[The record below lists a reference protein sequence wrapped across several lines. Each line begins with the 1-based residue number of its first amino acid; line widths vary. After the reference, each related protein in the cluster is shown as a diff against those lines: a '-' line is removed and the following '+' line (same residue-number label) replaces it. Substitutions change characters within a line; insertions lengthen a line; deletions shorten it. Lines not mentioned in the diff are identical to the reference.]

1 MKRLLQLTTMTL
13 FIFLLVGTAWSQSGD
28 KGKLPFELKMRVQP
42 RFEFGDLLIDK
53 DGKFTSESDVYLRR
67 LRMTGKKDFDNVP
80 LGKKAWAEIV
90 LHMDR
95 LEMNFNKGVRQDPD
109 YKVGIS
115 TAEAVWMFADEFSL
129 WFGYDIPPI
138 YRNTSSGKLLTFD
151 WVSTLGF
158 MDKSI
163 GDKQVHMRLYG
174 KAGKGVFKYWLGV
187 GDGVSSLSKLKGAD
201 GNASA
206 VQKNQWGGLYTARIE
221 FAPPGWAESGWD
233 DTAIPKEKYVALGA
247 GYALQNGVK
256 YDTASLTDTTYK
268 ADGYVFDLSG
278 RLLFG
283 GGALTGQAGYLN
295 VNKDYGYKKESPNGY
310 WVQAGYLIPG
320 NILKG
325 QLEPVV
331 KYEVMDYKTSGKS
344 KTKEKTWTLGFN
356 HYFSKHSLKWGFNLS
371 LTDYEDHVRMAS
383 KSGSRTLHQIQFQ
396 FDF

>member
-1 MKRLLQLTTMTL
+1 
-13 FIFLLVGTAWSQSGD
+13 
-28 KGKLPFELKMRVQP
+28 
-42 RFEFGDLLIDK
+42 
-53 DGKFTSESDVYLRR
+53 
-67 LRMTGKKDFDNVP
+67 
-80 LGKKAWAEIV
+80 
-90 LHMDR
+90 
-95 LEMNFNKGVRQDPD
+95 
-109 YKVGIS
+109 
-115 TAEAVWMFADEFSL
+115 
-129 WFGYDIPPI
+129 
-138 YRNTSSGKLLTFD
+138 
-151 WVSTLGF
+151 
-158 MDKSI
+158 
-163 GDKQVHMRLYG
+163 
-174 KAGKGVFKYWLGV
+174 
-187 GDGVSSLSKLKGAD
+187 
-201 GNASA
+201 
-206 VQKNQWGGLYTARIE
+206 
-221 FAPPGWAESGWD
+221 
-233 DTAIPKEKYVALGA
+233 
-247 GYALQNGVK
+247 VK

-356 HYFSKHSLKWGFNLS
+356 HYFSKHSLKWGYNLS